1 MATIKKLNIKQL
13 LKKNFTNSKA
23 LQNLAYGAAKKKS
36 ERLKK
41 EALRE
46 LNNHIVTN
54 EVEKGPSSGGSTL
67 LGGRGNFFGFLG
79 FGRGQQPIEII
90 RSAFEDH
97 VKIRNTK
104 GKIKKL
110 SDTSFIW
117 TFDIDIPSMTEI
129 YAVTPLAWSTQSW
142 VRGVEKGITNAANT
156 IFMDSERS
164 RSGAALQTG
173 RKIGFISFSPTPY
186 ITPILNKLRK
196 ELK

>member
-1 MATIKKLNIKQL
+1 M
-13 LKKNFTNSKA
+13 
-23 LQNLAYGAAKKKS
+23 
-36 ERLKK
+36 
-41 EALRE
+41 
-46 LNNHIVTN
+46 
-54 EVEKGPSSGGSTL
+54 GSTL

-79 FGRGQQPIEII
+79 FGRGEQPIEII

-142 VRGVEKGITNAANT
+142 VKGVEKGITNAANT

-164 RSGAALQTG
+164 RSGALCKQAERLDLSALV
-173 RKIGFISFSPTPY
+173 PHH
-186 ITPILNKLRK
+186 ILL
-196 ELK
+196 LS